1 MPTAAA
7 ARMASEPEFELHAG
21 SYTAGELSVLSFEAS
36 EEISRPYEVEV
47 LTAFDADQGV
57 EPATLAGEAA
67 SLVIHLGDGT
77 DRLLNGIVSKVESWE
92 EGGRERR
99 GRVRLRIVPRLWKLG
114 QTRQSRIFQAK
125 SVPEIVKHVLAE
137 GGVDVRDALAASY
150 APRAYCV
157 QYGESDLDFV
167 SRLLEEVGI
176 FFFFEHEPDKHV
188 LVLADANSACADMP
202 GDARLV
208 FREPSSMA
216 AEQDHLDA
224 FSARLEIRPGTV
236 SLRDFNFLRPSVD
249 LTAQAKADADQD
261 LEVYDYPGGYDDGGA
276 GKALA
281 KARLEELR
289 AGREVMAGA
298 GTCRRV
304 AAGFRFGLDEH
315 PIAEL
320 NDKYLALAVRHRG
333 RQIEALGA
341 GEASRDGPEYR
352 SDVRAI
358 RASVPYRP
366 ERRTERPTIPG
377 PQTAIV
383 VGPSGEEIFCD
394 AHGRVKV
401 QFHWDRTGSGD
412 DRSSCWI
419 RVSQAWAGP
428 GWGALYLPRIGQE
441 VVVEFLEGDP
451 DRPLITGAVY
461 NGMNPPPVALP
472 GEKTKSTLRSASSPG
487 GDGFNELRF
496 EDAKGSEEVFL
507 HAQRDLKIVVEND
520 KTQSVGA
527 NESLRVGGD
536 RAMEVAGNQALQVGK
551 DDSTTVGANQVV
563 DVGADRS
570 VTVGGSHTESI
581 GIAQSLTV
589 GAAQAI
595 AVGGAASEM
604 VGGAKQIMVGAAM
617 ALTVGAALVE
627 VVGGSRTET
636 VGENRTESV
645 GGNKTE
651 SVGGGRTVK
660 VGEDLSEEVGGNK
673 TLKIG
678 KDLTVNVAGKLQH
691 TVAKEYVLKAKKV
704 TLSAEDEMTLKVGS
718 ATLSL
723 KKSGDVVVKGGK
735 VQVKASGDVVLKG
748 SKISQ
753 N

>member
-7 ARMASEPEFELHAG
+7 AMMASEPEFELNVG
-21 SYTAGELSVLSFEAS
+21 SYTAGELAVVSFEAS
-36 EEISRPYEVEV
+36 EEISRPYQVDV
-47 LTAFDADQGV
+47 LTAYKVDEGV
-57 EPATLAGEAA
+57 DVGSLAGEAA
-67 SLVIHLGDGT
+67 SLVVHLGDGT
-77 DRLLNGIVSKVESWE
+77 DRLINGVVSKVESWE
-92 EGGRERR
+92 EGGRELR

-114 QTRQSRIFQAK
+114 QTRQSRIFQGK
-125 SVPEIVKHVLAE
+125 SVPDIVKQVLSE
-137 GGVDVRDALAASY
+137 GGVDVRDALVGSY
-150 APRAYCV
+150 APREYCV
-157 QYGESDLDFV
+157 QYGESDLELV

-188 LVLADANSACADMP
+188 LVLADANSACADMA

-208 FREPSSMA
+208 FREPSKMA
-216 AEQDHLDA
+216 AHQDLLDA
-224 FSARLEIRPGTV
+224 FSARLQLRPGAV
-236 SLRDFNFLRPSVD
+236 ALRDFNFLRPAVD

-289 AGREVMAGA
+289 AGREVMAGG
-298 GTCRRV
+298 GTCRRI
-304 AAGFRFGLDEH
+304 AAGFRFELDEH
-315 PIAEL
+315 PVAEI
-320 NDKYLALAVRHRG
+320 NDKYLALAVSHRG
-333 RQIEALGA
+333 RQVEALGA
-341 GEASRDGPEYR
+341 SDVPHDGPEYR
-352 SDVRAI
+352 SEVRCI
-358 RASVPYRP
+358 RAGVPYRP
-366 ERRTERPTIPG
+366 ERRTGRPVIAG

-394 AHGRVKV
+394 QHGRVKV
-401 QFHWDRTGSGD
+401 QFHWDRQGHHD

-451 DRPLITGAVY
+451 DRPVITGAVY
-461 NGMNPPPVALP
+461 NGMNPPPVSLP
-472 GEKTKSTLRSASSPG
+472 GDKTKSTLRSASSPG

-496 EDAKGSEEVFL
+496 EDAKGSEEVYL
-507 HAQRDLKIVVEND
+507 HAQRDLKVVVEND

-536 RAMEVAGNQALQVGK
+536 RAKEVAGNQSLKVGK
-551 DDSTTVGANQVV
+551 DDSTTVGANQLL
-563 DVGADRS
+563 DVGVDRT
-570 VTVGGSHTESI
+570 VTVGGSHTETI
-581 GIAQSLTV
+581 GVAQTVTV
-589 GAAQAI
+589 GAVQAI

-617 ALTVGAALVE
+617 AMTVGAALVE
-627 VVGGSRTET
+627 TVAGSRTET
-636 VGENRTESV
+636 VGGNRSESV
-645 GGNKTE
+645 GGDKTE
-651 SVGGGRTVK
+651 SVGGARIVK
-660 VGEDLSEEVGGNK
+660 VGKDLSEEVGGKK

-678 KDLTVNVAGKLQH
+678 KDLTVNVGGKLSH
-691 TVAKEYVLKAKKV
+691 SVAKEYVLKAKKV

-723 KKSGDVVVKGGK
+723 KKNGDVVVKGGK
-735 VQVKASGDVVLKG
+735 VQVKASGDIVLKG